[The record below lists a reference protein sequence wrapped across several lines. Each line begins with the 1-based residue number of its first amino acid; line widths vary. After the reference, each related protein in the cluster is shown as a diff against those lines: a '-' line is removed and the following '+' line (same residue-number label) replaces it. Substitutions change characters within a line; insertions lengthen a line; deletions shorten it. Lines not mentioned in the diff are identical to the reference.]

1 MSKIIANEKHLRK
14 WGNRVPSADNLWLN
28 VRNCWKPPKC
38 SPGTKSACPPVED
51 SKNALVGYDPQA
63 DNWRRKMNWSWS
75 FIAATISQIRCC
87 TNTRNNV
94 FIYHCFSKMTNWG
107 KVKLL
112 SNWGIPFFGT
122 YDPFKLEIRQ
132 EILGIVPLIY
142 DKLK

>member
-1 MSKIIANEKHLRK
+1 MHLRR
-14 WGNRVPSADNLWLN
+14 WGTRVPSADSLWLN
-28 VRNCWKPPKC
+28 VRNFWKPPKF
-38 SPGTKSACPPVED
+38 SPGTKSVA
-51 SKNALVGYDPQA
+51 
-63 DNWRRKMNWSWS
+63 KMPGRAMNVMMKTEEEKRTEAEILQSAP
-75 FIAATISQIRCC
+75 IAQIRCC

-122 YDPFKLEIRQ
+122 YDPFKLEICQ